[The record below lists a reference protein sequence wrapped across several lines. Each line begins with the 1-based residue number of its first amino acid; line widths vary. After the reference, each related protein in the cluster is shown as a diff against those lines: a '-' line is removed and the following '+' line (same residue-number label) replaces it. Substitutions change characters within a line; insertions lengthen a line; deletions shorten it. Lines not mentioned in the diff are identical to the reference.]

1 MSFITFIQGPFM
13 GTILLYYKYINIENP
28 AAIATWQRSLC
39 EGLHLT
45 GRIILAGEGINGT
58 VGGTDE
64 QCQEYIAAM
73 NNHELFGGIDFKTAT
88 GSSESFPKLKIS
100 IKNEIVRL
108 GVDPTSVT
116 VKDTGIHLTPD
127 QAHELLS
134 NRPDNLIILDTRND
148 YEWEVGRF
156 EGAENPNIKTFREFP
171 AYVEQNLER
180 YKDKEVLMYCTGGV
194 RCERASA
201 FLVQKNVAAK
211 VYQIEGGI
219 HRYIEQHP
227 DGHFRG
233 KNYVFDER
241 IAVRANADILS
252 TCLHCDIK
260 SDDYTNCLNAFC
272 NKHYTVCAPCNEQFA
287 NCCNENCKMLVTTN
301 QTIKRDSRIAA
312 RKA

>member
-1 MSFITFIQGPFM
+1 M
-13 GTILLYYKYINIENP
+13 GTILLYYKYISIENP
-28 AAIATWQRSLC
+28 DAIAKWQRSLC

-58 VGGTDE
+58 LGGTDE
-64 QCQEYIAAM
+64 ACQEYIQAM
-73 NNHELFGGIDFKTAT
+73 NNHELFGDIDFKTAQ
-88 GSSESFPKLKIS
+88 GGSESFPKLKIS
-100 IKNEIVRL
+100 VKNEIVRM
-108 GVDPTSVT
+108 GIDPEQVT
-116 VKDTGIHLTPD
+116 VKDTGIHLTPE
-127 QAHELLS
+127 QTHELLS
-134 NRPDNLIILDTRND
+134 NRPDNLIVLETRND

-219 HRYIEQHP
+219 HRYIEQYP
-227 DGHFRG
+227 NGHFRG

-241 IAVRANADILS
+241 IAVRANEDILS
-252 TCLHCDIK
+252 SCLHCDTK

-272 NKHYTVCAPCNEQFA
+272 NKHYTVCPPCNEQFA
-287 NCCNENCKMLVTTN
+287 NCCTDNCKMLVTTN
-301 QTIKRDSRIAA
+301 QTIKRDSRISA

>member
-1 MSFITFIQGPFM
+1 M

-28 AAIATWQRSLC
+28 TAIATWQRSLC

-45 GRIILAGEGINGT
+45 GRIILAHEGINGT
-58 VGGTDE
+58 VGGSDE
-64 QCQEYIAAM
+64 SCQQYIQAM
-73 NNHELFGGIDFKTAT
+73 NNHELFGSIDFKTAD
-88 GSSESFPKLKIS
+88 GGSESFPKLKIS
-100 IKNEIVRL
+100 IKNEIVRM
-108 GVDPTSVT
+108 GIDPTVVT

-127 QAHELLS
+127 QTHELLS
-134 NRPDNLIILDTRND
+134 NRPDNLIILETRND

-171 AYVEQNLER
+171 AYVEENLER

-219 HRYIEQHP
+219 HRYIEKYP
-227 DGHFRG
+227 NGHFRG

-241 IAVRANADILS
+241 ITVRANSDILS
-252 TCLHCDIK
+252 TCLHCDTK

-272 NKHYTVCAPCNEQFA
+272 NKHYTVCAPCNETTT
-287 NCCNENCKMLVTTN
+287 NCCNDNCKMLVATN
-301 QTIKRDSRIAA
+301 QTIKRDSRISA
-312 RKA
+312 RKQ

>member
-1 MSFITFIQGPFM
+1 M
-13 GTILLYYKYINIENP
+13 GTILLYYKYVNIENP
-28 AAIATWQRSLC
+28 AAVAIWQRSLC

-58 VGGTDE
+58 LGGSDE
-64 QCQEYIAAM
+64 SCQEYINAM
-73 NNHELFGGIDFKTAT
+73 NNHELFGGIDFKKAD
-88 GSSESFPKLKIS
+88 GGKESFPKLKIS
-100 IKNEIVRL
+100 VKNEIVRM
-108 GVDPTSVT
+108 GIDPQQVT

-127 QAHELLS
+127 QTHELLS
-134 NRPDNLIILDTRND
+134 NRPDNLIILETRND

-194 RCERASA
+194 RCERATA
-201 FLVQKNVAAK
+201 FLVQKNVASK

-219 HRYIEQHP
+219 VRYIEKYP
-227 DGHFRG
+227 NGHFRG

-241 IAVRANADILS
+241 ITVRANADILS
-252 TCLHCDIK
+252 KCLHCDTK

-272 NKHYTVCAPCNEQFA
+272 NKHYTVCAPCNETFA
-287 NCCNENCKMLVTTN
+287 NCCTENCKMLVMTN
-301 QTIKRDSRIAA
+301 QTIKRDSRISA